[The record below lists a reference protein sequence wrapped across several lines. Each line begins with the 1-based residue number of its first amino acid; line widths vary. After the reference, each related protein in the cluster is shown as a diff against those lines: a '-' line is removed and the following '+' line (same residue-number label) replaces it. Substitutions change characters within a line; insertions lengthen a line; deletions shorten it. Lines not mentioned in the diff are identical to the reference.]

1 MSTAFQESLNETIR
15 HAASGRHRL
24 VLVVGQVDS
33 GKTDFLRG
41 VAATHAM
48 QFLSLGEPLGIQLM
62 ETSPR
67 TRPLVIEEAVR
78 QLIDGSRTGV
88 AMDNTDILFAP
99 ALRCDPLRLAC
110 SVSQNTLVLF
120 ALTGRMEGK
129 RFVRGYPDHPEF
141 YSEDIPTVPV
151 IILNRSGPTLHVSQ

>member
-1 MSTAFQESLNETIR
+1 MSADCQQALDDAMR

-24 VLVVGQVDS
+24 VLVVGEVDS

-41 VAATHAM
+41 LAATHAM
-48 QFLSLGEPLGIQLM
+48 QFLSLGEPLGIRLM

-67 TRPLVIEEAVR
+67 TRPLLIEETVR
-78 QLIDGSRTGV
+78 QLIDGIQAGV
-88 AMDNTDILFAP
+88 AVDNTDILFDP

-120 ALTGRMEGK
+120 ALTGRLEGK

-141 YSEDIPTVPV
+141 YSEDVPTVPV
-151 IILNRSGPTLHVSQ
+151 IILDRNGPTFHASQ

>member
-1 MSTAFQESLNETIR
+1 MLDDTIR

-24 VLVVGQVDS
+24 VLVVGEVGS

-41 VAATHAM
+41 LAAAHAM
-48 QFLSLGEPLGIQLM
+48 QFLSLGEPLGIRLL

-67 TRPLVIEEAVR
+67 TRPLVIEDAVR
-78 QLIDGSRTGV
+78 QLIDGARAGV
-88 AMDNTDILFAP
+88 TVDNTDLLFDP

-110 SVSQNTLVLF
+110 SISQNTFV
-120 ALTGRMEGK
+120 AYSLTGRIEGK

-141 YSEDIPTVPV
+141 YSEDLPAVPV
-151 IILNRSGPTLHVSQ
+151 IILDRDGPTFHASQ